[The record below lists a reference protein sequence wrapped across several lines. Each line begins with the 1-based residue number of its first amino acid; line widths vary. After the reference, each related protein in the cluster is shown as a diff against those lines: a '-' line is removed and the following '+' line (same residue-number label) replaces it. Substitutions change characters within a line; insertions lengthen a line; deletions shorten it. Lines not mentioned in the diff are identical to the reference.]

1 MSKKEDKVYTKEEAA
16 RAVLA
21 KAHEMLKNSI
31 LTKSNTAHEIEAGEE
46 PNNDDAE
53 TPEYLANAD
62 IENSDTKKNKKKA
75 GEGSISDENE
85 EHVEAE
91 DMDEESESDEESDF
105 GSAESS
111 DEDEVEEEV
120 EEETEEEDYDEDDDK
135 DDENDKFS
143 KYAKSESASK
153 KKKKKKKKK
162 DSSRVEEMT
171 DEEDKKLDQSGEYV
185 HGALGK
191 SVKDMKTGEELS
203 SKEQKARAKIQTE
216 SGDQGLGSKQ
226 HAKIEA
232 YRRRSRSATEAAT
245 NRRNKKMAKS
255 EVATKD
261 GIEKVYEFLAKSCE
275 KKADIEEKQSSK
287 EEKKNKLK
295 KMAGQMKPQEPTAPV
310 EQMKPQSGGTG
321 MKGY

>member
-153 KKKKKKKKK
+153 KKKKKKK

-232 YRRRSRSATEAAT
+232 YRRRSQSATEAAT

>member
-153 KKKKKKKKK
+153 KKKKKKK

-232 YRRRSRSATEAAT
+232 YRRRSQSATKAAT

>member
-143 KYAKSESASK
+143 KYAKSESAS
-153 KKKKKKKKK
+153 KKKKKKKK